1 MMNTKAI
8 KKTVKDEFSLIEDFL
23 RDCDVRAMTKESIR
37 RYKTPLKMFHDFLTS
52 RGKTF
57 SNVDRE
63 DVKDFLTHLR
73 EHQKCGVKT
82 IENYFS
88 ALSSFYEYLAYENLV
103 TENPILS
110 VRKRY
115 LRQYKKPSYGFG
127 NNSPRKLITV
137 EEMKMLISSIFDI
150 RDKAMLLLLAK
161 TGIRRDELV
170 NIDIDEINWKE
181 LSITLKPKAKRS
193 NRIIF
198 FDDETATILKKWIY
212 MRGKI
217 GPKNNALFIGSWG
230 NRIDGNDVYDT
241 VVKHATRV
249 SLHNADSTK
258 EEDHFPPHCFRHWFT
273 THLRRAGMQKEF
285 IQELRGDKRG
295 EAIDIYDHIDREE
308 LRMAY
313 LAYIPQLGI

>member
-8 KKTVKDEFSLIEDFL
+8 KKNVKDESSLIEDFL
-23 RDCDVRAMTKESIR
+23 HDCEVRAMTKESIR
-37 RYKTPLKMFHDFLTS
+37 RYKTPLKMFHDFLTN

-57 SNVDRE
+57 SKVDRE

-103 TENPILS
+103 KENPILS

-170 NIDIDEINWKE
+170 KIDMDDINWKE
-181 LSITLKPKAKRS
+181 LSITLKPKPKRS

-198 FDDETATILKKWIY
+198 FDDETATVLKKWIY

-217 GPKNNALFIGSWG
+217 GPKDNALFIGSWG
-230 NRIDGNDVYDT
+230 NTIDGNDVYDT

-249 SLHNADSTK
+249 GLHNADSTK
-258 EEDHFPPHCFRHWFT
+258 DEDHFPPHCFRHWFT
-273 THLRRAGMQKEF
+273 THLRKAGMKKEF

-308 LRMAY
+308 LRLAY
-313 LAYIPQLGI
+313 LAYIPQLGV